1 MFTPLKYLTATIL
14 RPFLQTWARIGRPL
28 SRLWS
33 FALTSSR
40 LERPPDPTN
49 VFLGLPEVHGSARIH
64 LGRDGYFYPAQ
75 YWETQGSGCIR
86 IGDGAVLSRG
96 VHLVSRQE
104 IHIGDGSMIGE
115 YTSIRDADHDFGGT
129 APLRH
134 AGHRAAGIHIGRQ
147 VWIGRGV
154 TILPGVTIGDHA
166 VIGANAVV
174 NRDIP
179 PYSVAVGVPA
189 RPIRRREIEL
199 KSVPTETVPP
209 HLVY

>member
-1 MFTPLKYLTATIL
+1 MGPSFKSLAAALL
-14 RPFLQTWARIGRPL
+14 RPLLQGCARLGRPL

-40 LERPPDPTN
+40 LERAPDPTN
-49 VFLGLPEVHGSARIH
+49 VFLGPPEVHGSARIR

-75 YWETQGSGCIR
+75 YWETRGAGRIR

-104 IHIGDGSMIGE
+104 IHIGAGSMIGE
-115 YTSIRDADHDFGGT
+115 YTSIRDADHDFGGNT
-129 APLRH
+129 PLRH
-134 AGHRAAGIHIGRQ
+134 AGHRAAAIHIGRQ

-154 TILPGVTIGDHA
+154 TVLPGVTIGDHA
-166 VIGANAVV
+166 VVGANAVV

-189 RPIRRREIEL
+189 RPIRRRAIEL
-199 KSVPTETVPP
+199 QPVPARNNIPC
-209 HLVY
+209 LL